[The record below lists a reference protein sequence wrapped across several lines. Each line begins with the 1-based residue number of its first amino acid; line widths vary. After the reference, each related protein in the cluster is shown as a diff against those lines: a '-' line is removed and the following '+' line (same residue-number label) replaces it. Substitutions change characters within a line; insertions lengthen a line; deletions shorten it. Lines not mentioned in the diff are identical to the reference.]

1 MHNSLDQQLTRIS
14 PRAAASNNKESAFIT
29 TEYVQKESVVLTQ
42 QLEINKRIDFSPRTA
57 ITF

>member
-14 PRAAASNNKESAFIT
+14 PRTAASNNKESAFIT
-29 TEYVQKESVVLTQ
+29 TEYVQKESVLTQ
-42 QLEINKRIDFSPRTA
+42 QLEINKESTFLLEQP